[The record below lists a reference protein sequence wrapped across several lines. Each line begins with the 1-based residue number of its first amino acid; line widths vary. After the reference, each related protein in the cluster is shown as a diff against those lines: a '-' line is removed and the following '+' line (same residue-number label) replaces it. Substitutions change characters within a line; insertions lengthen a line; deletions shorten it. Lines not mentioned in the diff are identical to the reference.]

1 MVEWSIVKRFLKAFP
16 GSFINDNLEFIA
28 EKRMNQYICLEKCK
42 NEFEIKCKVLESF
55 SRAACKTEYYQSQRK
70 NDELHDFMLN
80 GINEFL
86 DTDFTKYNMCKIY
99 EYLGNGINHELTKRF
114 VSSGYDMNLL
124 EEDV

>member
-1 MVEWSIVKRFLKAFP
+1 
-16 GSFINDNLEFIA
+16 
-28 EKRMNQYICLEKCK
+28 
-42 NEFEIKCKVLESF
+42 
-55 SRAACKTEYYQSQRK
+55 
-70 NDELHDFMLN
+70 MLN

-86 DTDFTKYNMCKIY
+86 DTDFTKDNMCKIY